1 MKGYSGSL
9 QARLLFLRSENMPT
23 STCLTPLVSMR
34 CKSRIYIRTQSTI
47 CSARYIPIFNKSIP
61 LVLPKPKQ
69 SEQQPFICLKAYRQL
84 TDLNI
89 RTGSLNGVSDCLE
102 RLTHYQAQIDSVAY
116 NKDLA
121 QIENVDKLRKTIRDS
136 EVAEAEYYRYRVFYC
151 WIIVIAFTVILIL
164 MSISIVL
171 QRKKICN

>member
-1 MKGYSGSL
+1 M
-9 QARLLFLRSENMPT
+9 
-23 STCLTPLVSMR
+23 
-34 CKSRIYIRTQSTI
+34 
-47 CSARYIPIFNKSIP
+47 
-61 LVLPKPKQ
+61 
-69 SEQQPFICLKAYRQL
+69 

-102 RLTHYQAQIDSVAY
+102 RLTHYQAQIDSIAY

-136 EVAEAEYYRYRVFYC
+136 EVAEAEYYRYWVFYC

-171 QRKKICN
+171 QKKKKSATETSAITS